1 MPFKGLF
8 KPIEYSSQEICIFM
22 LHALLRLSQGI
33 NANLNGCGLWT
44 EEEDDMQLEE
54 ERKLKEEKKKAK
66 EEKKRSKEEEKEKK
80 RQSKLLTDEELNN
93 RFKAMGLWTEEEGD
107 EDMAKYRLEKLEKKI
122 MNLEKEKHEITTEW
136 GEKWGYHAV
145 EDDVKVMEQLKVDE
159 KKPKKKVSLNVMTA
173 AEAWGSHASGLA
185 SKDELKLEERKPKKK
200 LSLSALT
207 DEDEPK
213 KPKKKFSLGS
223 CVENIEED
231 EKWQRV
237 FTSMGI
243 GEVEDHKKYSEEIER
258 NKLPEDCA
266 LSKSETIKFVIA
278 TFAIGLIL
286 FGLINVFFTSSSVS
300 PTQFTF
306 RNKSFE
312 GYGLVLNWSS
322 AKKEAHNSANFEV
335 IAEADVAVLRTPGTD
350 VSKEIIFN
358 EPAIKVRLQ
367 HYIFAFLGYPLLG
380 ATLLAGLL
388 YGLFC
393 RTVEIRTVTLVETIE
408 NENFGL
414 KINYGKISEVTPGG
428 LADVSG
434 DVETVPGGPAD
445 LAGFF
450 KAGDFIVSINGLKI
464 RHFEKP
470 DGIYKFLN
478 ATRDHADL
486 VVFNLVV
493 NQGNDDS
500 TVIVEN
506 GELLVSAS
514 KKAENKN
521 SDARVIAKFL
531 TGLYAFYFLVC
542 LCMYYFPVTQTHY
555 VHLKKTNGSYG
566 LELEW
571 DNVVREVPGG
581 AANVSGLLFV
591 NDCIVSINGISASEM
606 ERPHGITD
614 FLERRYS
621 VELEVRREVKIPL
634 WLWIVFSLTLA
645 LFTLILYVLLCIGML
660 FILFIIFLC
669 MKRRHIARTNAS
681 TASLTAAAVPSIK
694 QTCQMKDVRP
704 LTSYGSIGSVENG
717 KSRTSTW
724 SPEEKEHRSSDR
736 AKVINTFLCVCILF
750 SVIFSMGFTCSF
762 RYLEPTEFNR
772 DVLLTKYM
780 GDCGMEVEFN
790 RITHIE
796 FGGAADASGEFRLND
811 YITSVNGVSTEN
823 FRLRYDLV
831 NYMIITSND
840 EDTVKFGLKSINE
853 VTLSDRILFALK
865 FPLYALLAIGIICSA
880 VGISFLFFFL
890 CLRVYDHYRRV

>member
-1 MPFKGLF
+1 MHSVRPGIL
-8 KPIEYSSQEICIFM
+8 C
-22 LHALLRLSQGI
+22 LAAL
-33 NANLNGCGLWT
+33 N
-44 EEEDDMQLEE
+44 
-54 ERKLKEEKKKAK
+54 
-66 EEKKRSKEEEKEKK
+66 
-80 RQSKLLTDEELNN
+80 
-93 RFKAMGLWTEEEGD
+93 
-107 EDMAKYRLEKLEKKI
+107 
-122 MNLEKEKHEITTEW
+122 
-136 GEKWGYHAV
+136 
-145 EDDVKVMEQLKVDE
+145 
-159 KKPKKKVSLNVMTA
+159 P
-173 AEAWGSHASGLA
+173 
-185 SKDELKLEERKPKKK
+185 
-200 LSLSALT
+200 
-207 DEDEPK
+207 
-213 KPKKKFSLGS
+213 
-223 CVENIEED
+223 
-231 EKWQRV
+231 
-237 FTSMGI
+237 
-243 GEVEDHKKYSEEIER
+243 
-258 NKLPEDCA
+258 
-266 LSKSETIKFVIA
+266 
-278 TFAIGLIL
+278 
-286 FGLINVFFTSSSVS
+286 
-300 PTQFTF
+300 
-306 RNKSFE
+306 
-312 GYGLVLNWSS
+312 
-322 AKKEAHNSANFEV
+322 
-335 IAEADVAVLRTPGTD
+335 
-350 VSKEIIFN
+350 
-358 EPAIKVRLQ
+358 
-367 HYIFAFLGYPLLG
+367 
-380 ATLLAGLL
+380 
-388 YGLFC
+388 
-393 RTVEIRTVTLVETIE
+393 
-408 NENFGL
+408 
-414 KINYGKISEVTPGG
+414 
-428 LADVSG
+428 
-434 DVETVPGGPAD
+434 TVPGGPAD

-506 GELLVSAS
+506 GELL
-514 KKAENKN
+514 
-521 SDARVIAKFL
+521 ARVIAKFL

-694 QTCQMKDVRP
+694 QTCQM
-704 LTSYGSIGSVENG
+704 
-717 KSRTSTW
+717 
-724 SPEEKEHRSSDR
+724 
-736 AKVINTFLCVCILF
+736 TFLCVCILF